1 MTVGTDSQKLPAN
14 TLYDLLRVRR
24 GDGAEALQSA
34 FRNAAKANHPDL
46 NPGDPDAPRR
56 FRQITAA
63 YAILR
68 DAEHREAYDGLLDR
82 QVALERAPRRAELT
96 RPIVSY
102 TAPVFALTRG
112 LGCGFT
118 FEAANAAGSE

>member
-1 MTVGTDSQKLPAN
+1 MTVGTDSQKLPAK

-46 NPGDPDAPRR
+46 NPGDPGAPRR
-56 FRQITAA
+56 FRQVVAA

-68 DAEHREAYDGLLDR
+68 AAEHREAYDRLLDR
-82 QVALERAPRRAELT
+82 QRGLEAAPRGARPSPTLGT
-96 RPIVSY
+96 RTP
-102 TAPVFALTRG
+102 PVLALPQP
-112 LGCGFT
+112 L
-118 FEAANAAGSE
+118 A